1 MKPATAPDWPD
12 ASRLRAACD
21 EAADFYERVLRD
33 SVAGRSYMDQRG
45 WAALAEPSTE
55 ADRWRPG
62 CAPQRAHVLA
72 EHLRSG
78 GFTDQEVLDSG
89 LGRRS
94 PWGLLDRFRHRI
106 VFPLVDDRSVIG
118 FVGRAM
124 PGSPPGAP
132 KWLNSPASALYD
144 KGRHLFGLQQNIDR
158 WSAGHGPVLVEGAGD
173 AIAVSLAGRA
183 AVALLG
189 TALTA
194 HHVVAVDRC
203 VPPNRSLVVAFNADP
218 AGQRALLH
226 AHQMLP
232 GRRTTA
238 AMLEEGEDP
247 GAYAA
252 VGRAADLRDR
262 LDTARPLVAAVID
275 IRLDEWKHV
284 LDHPGG
290 QIDAVRDVVNVIMSS
305 PDLVVPLV
313 QQVARR
319 AGLSIADVARV
330 IVDALPS
337 DSASPRPSAPKSP
350 RACGGRLLS
359 SGRPTL

>member
-1 MKPATAPDWPD
+1 MTSAIATDWPD
-12 ASRLRAACD
+12 AARLRAACD
-21 EAADFYERVLRD
+21 AAAVFYERVLCD
-33 SVAGRSYMDQRG
+33 SVEGRSYMDERG
-45 WAALAEPSTE
+45 WAALAEPGIE

-62 CAPQRAHVLA
+62 YAPKRANVLA
-72 EHLRSG
+72 DHLRSV

-94 PWGLLDRFRHRI
+94 QWGLVDRFRHRI

-124 PGSPPGAP
+124 PVSPPHAP
-132 KWLNSPASALYD
+132 KWLNSPTSALYD

-158 WSAGHGPVLVEGAGD
+158 WSIGHGPVLVEGAGD

-189 TALTA
+189 TGLTA
-194 HHVVAVDRC
+194 HHIVAVDQC
-203 VPPNRSLVVAFNADP
+203 VPPNRALVVAFDADP
-218 AGQRALLH
+218 AGRRALVH

-232 GRRTTA
+232 GRRMTA
-238 AMLEEGEDP
+238 AILEEGEDP
-247 GAYAA
+247 GDYTT
-252 VGRAADLRDR
+252 VGRTADLRDR
-262 LDTARPLVAAVID
+262 LETARPLAAAVID

-290 QIDAVRDVVNVIMSS
+290 QIDAVRDVVNVIVSS

-319 AGLSIADVARV
+319 AGLSSADVARV
-330 IVDALPS
+330 IVDALPN
-337 DSASPRPSAPKSP
+337 DLASPRPSAPKSP
-350 RACGGRLLS
+350 RAYGGRLLS
-359 SGRPTL
+359 RGGPTL